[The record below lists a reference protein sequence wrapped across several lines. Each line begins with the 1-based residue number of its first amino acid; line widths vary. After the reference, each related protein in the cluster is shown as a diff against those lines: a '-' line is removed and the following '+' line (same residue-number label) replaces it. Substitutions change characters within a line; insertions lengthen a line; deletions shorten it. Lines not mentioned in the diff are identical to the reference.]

1 MAQNMSASGKLA
13 SEQVVVAAPM
23 SFSGSAKRIW
33 KMTDRENQWV
43 RYLLMVVAAILIV
56 MAWCVVVCWYLF
68 FGLLIVPYRLIRR
81 GSRKE
86 KKRALQHREQL
97 EALAS
102 IQTAQAVQTANLIQ
116 QNQSKQ
122 QP

>member
-56 MAWCVVVCWYLF
+56 MAWCVVACWYVF

>member
-1 MAQNMSASGKLA
+1 MAQNMSASGRLA

-33 KMTDRENQWV
+33 KMTDQENQWV

>member
-1 MAQNMSASGKLA
+1 MSQHMSASGKLA
-13 SEQVVVAAPM
+13 SEQVVVAAPL

-33 KMTDRENQWV
+33 KMTDQENQWV
-43 RYLLMVVAAILIV
+43 RYLLMVVAATLIV
-56 MAWCVVVCWYLF
+56 MAWGVVLVWYCI
-68 FGLLIVPYRLIRR
+68 FGLLLVPYRLIRR
-81 GSRKE
+81 GGRKE

-116 QNQSKQ
+116 QNQPKQ

>member
-1 MAQNMSASGKLA
+1 
-13 SEQVVVAAPM
+13 M

-33 KMTDRENQWV
+33 KMTDQKNQWV
-43 RYLLMVVAAILIV
+43 RYLLMVVAATLIAI
-56 MAWCVVVCWYLF
+56 AWCVVAVWYVI
-68 FGLLIVPYRLIRR
+68 FGLLLVPYRLIRR
-81 GSRKE
+81 GGRME

-116 QNQSKQ
+116 QNQQMQ